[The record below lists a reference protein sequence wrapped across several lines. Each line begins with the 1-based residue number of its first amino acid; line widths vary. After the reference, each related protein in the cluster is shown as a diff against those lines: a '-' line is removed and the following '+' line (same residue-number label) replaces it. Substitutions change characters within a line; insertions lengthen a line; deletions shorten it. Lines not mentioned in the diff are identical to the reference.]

1 MYLSMW
7 IIRDNLKEYAIDSH
21 ISGGEMSIRN
31 VSLLFRGD
39 NVSPHTVYICPSE
52 DFIPTMK
59 NRVICVNRNDYLVV
73 DCGSMEEI
81 YEKVQYTI
89 DRYLEWDL
97 HVRDLIDA
105 HCSLQDITQEAANIF
120 QEMVVVMNSGFI
132 LKSIAGRQ
140 YIEKTVPAEYAD
152 QLRIEGG
159 MPLDHVV
166 PVVKSLQSNLTNRN
180 SYYFQEPILKK
191 NSLVQNIFING
202 FFWGFSFVTLGRTE
216 GGEAARQ
223 VFHVFNAQIL
233 RWWDRNGIVLEAPE
247 QNAVFLRLL
256 RQDPVM
262 KSDTVYQFFRRIG
275 WKDEDSKRVLR
286 FQVSAGSELV
296 YERLI
301 HQISQLYSDC
311 YVLQVDKGLMMV
323 VNATHLQF
331 SRFLQ
336 DLTRYLKPVDLY
348 MGISYPFQDV
358 MKLRQ
363 YFEQADIAMHYGERN
378 GRRVMFCRECVV
390 YYLQN
395 ILRKNVSIDLEHPVL
410 KQLRFAD
417 RRNHTEYFHTLQVY
431 LQEERSLVRASE
443 RLHIHK
449 NTLLYRIRRI
459 EDKYKVDLNDTQ
471 ERTAIMV
478 SFLMYPDQEADM

>member
-7 IIRDNLKEYAIDSH
+7 IIRDNLKEYTIDSH
-21 ISGGEMSIRN
+21 ISGGEMCIRN

-39 NVSPHTVYICPSE
+39 NVSAHTVYICPSE

-59 NRVICVNRNDYLVV
+59 DRVICVNRNDYLVV

-81 YEKVQYTI
+81 YEKVQGII

-105 HCSLQDITQEAANIF
+105 RCSLQDITQEAADIF

-132 LKSIAGRQ
+132 LKSIAGRR
-140 YIEKTVPAEYAD
+140 YIEETVPADYAE
-152 QLRIEGG
+152 QLQRDEG

-180 SYYFQEPILKK
+180 AYYFQEPVLKRDA
-191 NSLVQNIFING
+191 LVQNIYING
-202 FFWGFSFVTLGRTE
+202 FFWGFSFVTLGRLSE
-216 GGEAARQ
+216 GESVRQ

-256 RQDPVM
+256 REDPAM
-262 KSDTVYQFFRRIG
+262 KNDTVHQFFRRIG
-275 WKDEDSKRVLR
+275 WKDADSKQILR
-286 FQVSAGSELV
+286 FQVGVGSELV

-311 YVLQVDKGLMMV
+311 YVLQVEKGLMMV
-323 VNATHLQF
+323 VNVSHLQF
-331 SRFLQ
+331 SRFLD
-336 DLTRYLKPVDLY
+336 DLTRYLRPVDLF
-348 MGISYPFQDV
+348 MGISYPFQDM

-363 YFEQADIAMHYGERN
+363 YFEQADIAMHYGRRN
-378 GRRVMFCRECVV
+378 GKRIMFCRDCAV

-395 ILRKNVSIDLEHPVL
+395 VLRKNVSVGLEHPL
-410 KQLRFAD
+410 LEQLRSAD
-417 RRNHTEYFHTLQVY
+417 KKNHTEYFRTLQVY

-459 EDKYKVDLNDTQ
+459 EDNYQVNLNDTQ
-471 ERTAIMV
+471 ERLAIMV
-478 SFLMYPDQEADM
+478 SFLLYPEQAL